1 MMATESLSQEFP
13 EHADENRRI
22 WDANARWWDDQIG
35 DGNDFQTVL
44 IEPATERL
52 LDVRDGD
59 TILDVACGAGRFAR
73 RMAALGARVVAFDY
87 STEFVARARERTARN
102 APVEYH
108 VVDAANPD
116 AVASL
121 GSNRFNKA
129 VCTMAIMDMPEI
141 HPLFRT
147 LARMLTPGGEFVF
160 SVIHPCFH
168 SAVVQRFAE
177 LHEEE
182 AGRHVMRSGVKV
194 WSYLSPFARKSEG
207 IIGQPQA
214 QWLFHRPISALCRC
228 GFEAGFAVDG
238 LEEPGFPTTDTPKA
252 GVRWHDMPDIPP
264 VLVVRMKLMARPARP

>member
-1 MMATESLSQEFP
+1 MTTESPRQEFP

-52 LDVRDGD
+52 LDVRTGD
-59 TILDVACGAGRFAR
+59 AILDVACGAGRFAR

-87 STEFVARARERTARN
+87 SAEFVARARERTARD

-121 GSNRFNKA
+121 GSKQFNKA

-141 HPLFRT
+141 RLLFRT
-147 LARMLTPGGEFVF
+147 LARVLTPGGEFVF

-168 SAVVQRFAE
+168 SAAIQRFAE

-214 QWLFHRPISALCRC
+214 QWLFHRPISALGRC

-252 GVRWHDMPDIPP
+252 GVHWHDMPDIPP
-264 VLVVRMKLMARPARP
+264 VLVVRMKLMATPARP